1 MIRSILVPL
10 DGSKFAEAALPL
22 ATALADRT
30 KAKLRLLTVHEP
42 RPDLPAGLDAP
53 AVEGENVELRS
64 AAQAYLSE
72 TADRLGQPGGAP
84 PRAEL
89 IDGAPGPGL
98 VEAVGRFRP
107 DLVVMATHGRGPMS
121 RFWLGSV
128 ADHFIRHGTTPVLL
142 VRPGKAEPPSAVRKV
157 LAAVDLSDESARIL
171 DAAGALAR
179 AFEAELV
186 LYHVVEPLVGM
197 VDGALPF
204 PMPVAPGS
212 LDRAKDEANRRMAEL
227 GRLAAERGLTAEV
240 RVVTGVGAAASILE
254 EAREGYDLIAMTTHG
269 AGGVRRL
276 LLGSV
281 ADKVIRASEL
291 PVLVFRGETPPA

>member
-22 ATALADRT
+22 ATALAERT
-30 KAKLRLLTVHEP
+30 KAKLRLLTLHEP
-42 RPDLPAGLDAP
+42 RPDLAAGLDTP
-53 AVEGENVELRS
+53 AVEGESLEIRS
-64 AAQAYLSE
+64 AAQEYLTE
-72 TADRLGQPGGAP
+72 TAGRLGQPGGAE
-84 PRAEL
+84 PRVEL
-89 IDGAPGPGL
+89 IDAAAGPGL
-98 VEAVGRFRP
+98 VDAVSRLGP

-128 ADHFIRHGTTPVLL
+128 ADHFIRHGTTPALL
-142 VRPGKAEPPSAVRKV
+142 VRPGKSEPPASVRKI
-157 LAAVDLSDESARIL
+157 LAALDLSDESARIL
-171 DAAGALAR
+171 DTAGAVAR

-186 LYHVVEPLVGM
+186 LFHVVEPLVGM

-212 LDRAKDEANRRMAEL
+212 LDRAKDDANRRMAEL
-227 GRLAAERGLTAEV
+227 GRLAADRGLPASV

-291 PVLVFRGETPPA
+291 PVLVLRGEPTPA